1 METVSLYAKK
11 ADFFV
16 QSALNN
22 PYVMAILKVGIVMY
36 AAQLAPRLPQGVTD
50 VFANTFFKIFA
61 LFFIVYL
68 SERDFQLAIILA
80 VVFVFG
86 ANLASGRGILESFSD
101 YSSDYESKSNL
112 KLIEPKSVIYPGCQ
126 GITLKDL
133 EQAFEGDKIKLQK
146 TVMYAY
152 NELLHNTKDKTAL
165 ERLKRLAYAVGLPY
179 NVAWKEENAP
189 FIASILMYHGFEFSD
204 SCRVPQ
210 Q

>member
-11 ADFFV
+11 AESYV
-16 QSALNN
+16 QYALSN

-36 AAQLAPRLPQGVTD
+36 AAQIAPRLPQPVTD
-50 VFANTFFKIFA
+50 VFGNTFFKLFA
-61 LFFIVYL
+61 LAFIVYL
-68 SERDFQLAIILA
+68 SEKDFQLAIILA

-101 YSSDYESKSNL
+101 YSEEYESNSNL
-112 KLIEPKSVIYPGCQ
+112 KLIEPKTVIYPGCHS
-126 GITLKDL
+126 ITLKDL
-133 EQAFEGDKIKLQK
+133 ENAFEGDKIKLQK

-179 NVAWKEENAP
+179 NVKWKEENAP

-204 SCRVPQ
+204 SCRAPQ